1 MKKGYKG
8 FNKDLQ
14 CRGFQYELGKTYEC
28 ETAEVCSKG
37 FHYCKKIK
45 DVLDYYPITSRFCEI
60 EDLGK
65 TVTEQN
71 KSATTKIKIVKELTR
86 DELVELFKYKN
97 DNLGKNNLGDKNTGD
112 WNTGYRNTGNSNTG
126 DKNTGNSNTGDWN
139 TGDWNKCNNETG
151 FFNSKDNKY
160 CNVFN
165 KNCLRSKFIEAKKP
179 DFIYNVNPNIWVDWD
194 NMNDDEKKT
203 HPNSYTQGGYL
214 KSISKEEAWKI
225 AFEKATDEDIE
236 LLKKLPNYDYDVFSE
251 ITGLIDERLK

>member
-65 TVTEQN
+65 TVTKQN

-86 DELVELFKYKN
+86 DELVELFEYKN
-97 DNLGKNNLGDKNTGD
+97 DNLGKNNLGN
-112 WNTGYRNTGNSNTG
+112 W
-126 DKNTGNSNTGDWN
+126 NTGDWN
-139 TGDWNKCNNETG
+139 TGDRNTGNWNKCNNETG